1 MTRLIQLICLGIF
14 ILISISLVVASE
26 TTIGVD
32 NYSVEPGNTIKAPIM
47 INDTVMLGG
56 GVINF
61 TYDPTVVRM
70 TDVLQGD
77 LRFSFKYKI
86 NNGSGW
92 MRANALDV
100 GGLSGNVT
108 FAHLDLT
115 AVGDDGDASPLNI
128 ASANI
133 FDIGYTTIAYTVNNG
148 SFAIISRDLV
158 ITQKSESW
166 VVMKD
171 KTYNIAYTLANTGS
185 GDAGAST
192 TSITIDGVDAA
203 TDAVPALSQGESH
216 TAALGP
222 FTMTGDSDT
231 IEVCAD
237 MDDVVSESN
246 EENNCKENRFEHP
259 VPVPVLTPPGLVALI
274 GLLMVVAVRRVKKG
288 G

>member
-1 MTRLIQLICLGIF
+1 M
-14 ILISISLVVASE
+14 LISISLVAASE
-26 TTIGVD
+26 TTIGID
-32 NYSVEPGNTIKAPIM
+32 DYSVEPGNTVTVPIW

-56 GVINF
+56 CEINF
-61 TYDPTVVRM
+61 TYDPTVVHV

-86 NNGSGW
+86 SNGSGW

-100 GGLSGNVT
+100 DGLSGNVT
-108 FAHLDLT
+108 FAYLDLT
-115 AVGDDGDASPLNI
+115 AVGDDGDTSPLNI

-133 FDIGYTTIAYTVNNG
+133 FDINGTTIAYTTNNG
-148 SFAIISRDLV
+148 SFTSSSRDLV

-166 VVMKD
+166 VVMGD
-171 KTYNIAYTLANTGS
+171 KTYNILYTVTNTGS

-192 TSITIDGVDAA
+192 TSVTVDGVNAA
-203 TDAVPALSQGESH
+203 TGTVPALSPGASH
-216 TAALGP
+216 TATLGP

-246 EENNCKENRFEHP
+246 EENNCKENIFEHP
-259 VPVPVLTPPGLVALI
+259 VPVPILTQPGLVALI
-274 GLLMVVAVRRVKKG
+274 GLLMIVAVRRVKKDG
-288 G
+288 

>member
-1 MTRLIQLICLGIF
+1 M
-14 ILISISLVVASE
+14 LISISLVAASE
-26 TTIGVD
+26 TTIGID
-32 NYSVEPGNTIKAPIM
+32 DYSVEPGNTITAPIW

-56 GVINF
+56 GEINF
-61 TYDPTVVRM
+61 TYDPTVVHL

-100 GGLSGNVT
+100 EGLSGNVT
-108 FAHLDLT
+108 FAYLDLT
-115 AVGDDGDASPLNI
+115 AVGDDGDTSPLNI

-133 FDIGYTTIAYTVNNG
+133 FDINYTTIAYTVNSG
-148 SFAIISRDLV
+148 SFTIPSRDLA
-158 ITQKSESW
+158 IAQKSESW
-166 VVMKD
+166 IVMGG
-171 KTYNIAYTLANTGS
+171 KTYNITYTVANTGS

-192 TSITIDGVDAA
+192 TSITIDGVNVA
-203 TDAVPALSQGESH
+203 TDAVPALSPGESH
-216 TAALGP
+216 TAILGP

-259 VPVPVLTPPGLVALI
+259 VPVPVLTPHGLVALI
-274 GLLMVVAVRRVKKG
+274 GLLMIVAVRRVKKDG
-288 G
+288 

>member
-1 MTRLIQLICLGIF
+1 MLT
-14 ILISISLVVASE
+14 SISLVAASE
-26 TTIGVD
+26 TTICVD
-32 NYSVEPGNTIKAPIM
+32 DYSVKPGDTITAPIR
-47 INDTVMLGG
+47 INDTMMLGG

-61 TYDPTVVRM
+61 TYDPTVVHV

-100 GGLSGNVT
+100 GGLTGNVT
-108 FAHLDLT
+108 FAHLNLT
-115 AVGDDGDASPLNI
+115 AVGDDKDTSPLNI
-128 ASANI
+128 VSANI

-148 SFAIISRDLV
+148 SFRIISRDLM
-158 ITQKSESW
+158 ITKKSESW
-166 VVMKD
+166 VVMRD
-171 KTYNIAYTLANTGS
+171 KTYNIAYTVVNTGS

-192 TSITIDGVDAA
+192 TAITIDGANAA
-203 TDAVPALSQGESH
+203 TDAVPALSPGESH
-216 TAALGP
+216 TATLGP
-222 FTMTGDSDT
+222 FTMTDDSDT

-274 GLLMVVAVRRVKKG
+274 GLLMVVAVRRVKKDE
-288 G
+288 

>member
-1 MTRLIQLICLGIF
+1 M
-14 ILISISLVVASE
+14 LISISLVSASE
-26 TTIGVD
+26 TTIGID
-32 NYSVEPGNTIKAPIM
+32 DYSVESGNTVTAPIR

-56 GVINF
+56 GEINF
-61 TYDPTVVRM
+61 TYDPTVVYM

-100 GGLSGNVT
+100 DGLSGNVT
-108 FAHLDLT
+108 FAYLDLT
-115 AVGDDGDASPLNI
+115 AVGDDGDTSPLNI

-133 FDIGYTTIAYTVNNG
+133 FDMNCTTIAYTVNNG
-148 SFAIISRDLV
+148 SFMILSRDLV
-158 ITQKSESW
+158 ITKKSESW
-166 VVMKD
+166 AIMED
-171 KTYNIAYTLANTGS
+171 KTYNIIYTVTNRGS

-192 TSITIDGVDAA
+192 TSITIDGVNAA
-203 TDAVPALSQGESH
+203 TDAVPALPPGESCE
-216 TAALGP
+216 TILGP
-222 FTMTGDSDT
+222 FTMTDDSDT

-237 MDDVVSESN
+237 LDDVVSESS
-246 EENNCKENRFEHP
+246 EENNCKENIFEHP

-274 GLLMVVAVRRVKKG
+274 GLLMIIAVRRVKKG

>member
-1 MTRLIQLICLGIF
+1 M
-14 ILISISLVVASE
+14 LISISLVAASE
-26 TTIGVD
+26 TTIGID
-32 NYSVEPGNTIKAPIM
+32 DYSVEPGNTVTVPIW

-56 GVINF
+56 CEINF
-61 TYDPTVVRM
+61 TYDPTVVHV

-86 NNGSGW
+86 SNGSGW

-100 GGLSGNVT
+100 DGLSGNVT
-108 FAHLDLT
+108 FAYLDLT
-115 AVGDDGDASPLNI
+115 AVGDDGDTSPLNI

-133 FDIGYTTIAYTVNNG
+133 FDINGTTIAYTTNNG
-148 SFAIISRDLV
+148 SFTSSSRDLV

-166 VVMKD
+166 VIMGD
-171 KTYNIAYTLANTGS
+171 KTYNIAYTVTNTGS

-192 TSITIDGVDAA
+192 TSVTVDGVNAA
-203 TDAVPALSQGESH
+203 TDAVPALSPGASH
-216 TAALGP
+216 TATLGP

-237 MDDVVSESN
+237 MDDVVAESN

-274 GLLMVVAVRRVKKG
+274 GLLMIVAVRRVKKDG
-288 G
+288 

>member
-1 MTRLIQLICLGIF
+1 M
-14 ILISISLVVASE
+14 LISISLVAASE
-26 TTIGVD
+26 TTIGID
-32 NYSVEPGNTIKAPIM
+32 DYSVEPGNTITAPIW

-56 GVINF
+56 GEINF
-61 TYDPTVVRM
+61 TYDPTVVHL

-100 GGLSGNVT
+100 EGLNGNVA
-108 FAHLDLT
+108 FAYLDLT
-115 AVGDDGDASPLNI
+115 AVGDDGDTSPLSI

-133 FDIGYTTIAYTVNNG
+133 FDINYTTIAYTVNSG
-148 SFAIISRDLV
+148 SFTIPSRDLA
-158 ITQKSESW
+158 IAQKSESW
-166 VVMKD
+166 IVMGG
-171 KTYNIAYTLANTGS
+171 KTYNITYTVANTGS

-192 TSITIDGVDAA
+192 TSITIDGVNVA
-203 TDAVPALSQGESH
+203 TDAVPALSPGESH
-216 TAALGP
+216 TAILGP

-259 VPVPVLTPPGLVALI
+259 VPVPVLTPHGLVALI
-274 GLLMVVAVRRVKKG
+274 GLLMIVAVRRVKKDG
-288 G
+288 

>member
-1 MTRLIQLICLGIF
+1 M
-14 ILISISLVVASE
+14 LISISLVAASE
-26 TTIGVD
+26 TTIGID
-32 NYSVEPGNTIKAPIM
+32 DYSVEPGNTITAPIW

-56 GVINF
+56 GEINF
-61 TYDPTVVRM
+61 TYDPTVVHL

-100 GGLSGNVT
+100 EGLSGNVT
-108 FAHLDLT
+108 FAYLDLT
-115 AVGDDGDASPLNI
+115 AVGDDGDTSPLSI

-133 FDIGYTTIAYTVNNG
+133 FDINYTTIAYTVNNG
-148 SFAIISRDLV
+148 SFTIPSRDLA
-158 ITQKSESW
+158 IAQKSESW
-166 VVMKD
+166 IVMGG
-171 KTYNIAYTLANTGS
+171 KTYNITYTVANTGS

-192 TSITIDGVDAA
+192 TSITIDGVNVA
-203 TDAVPALSQGESH
+203 TDAVPALSPGESH
-216 TAALGP
+216 TAILGP

-259 VPVPVLTPPGLVALI
+259 VPVPVLTPHGLVALI
-274 GLLMVVAVRRVKKG
+274 GLLMIVAVRRVKKDG
-288 G
+288 

>member
-1 MTRLIQLICLGIF
+1 M
-14 ILISISLVVASE
+14 LISISLVSASE
-26 TTIGVD
+26 TTIGID
-32 NYSVEPGNTIKAPIM
+32 DYSVEPGNTVTAPIR

-56 GVINF
+56 GEINF
-61 TYDPTVVRM
+61 TYDPTVVHV
-70 TDVLQGD
+70 TDALPGD

-100 GGLSGNVT
+100 DGLSGNVT
-108 FAHLDLT
+108 FAYLDLT
-115 AVGDDGDASPLNI
+115 AVGDDGDTSPLNI

-133 FDIGYTTIAYTVNNG
+133 FDINGTTIAYTTNNG
-148 SFAIISRDLV
+148 SFTSSSRDLV

-166 VVMKD
+166 VIMGD
-171 KTYNIAYTLANTGS
+171 KTYNIAYTVANTGS

-192 TSITIDGVDAA
+192 TSITIDGVNAA
-203 TDAVPALSQGESH
+203 TDAVPALSPGASH
-216 TAALGP
+216 TATLGP
-222 FTMTGDSDT
+222 FTMTDGSDT

-259 VPVPVLTPPGLVALI
+259 VPVPILTPPGLVALI
-274 GLLMVVAVRRVKKG
+274 GLLMIVAVRRVKKDG
-288 G
+288 

>member
-1 MTRLIQLICLGIF
+1 MTRLIQLICLGILM
-14 ILISISLVVASE
+14 LISISLVSASE
-26 TTIGVD
+26 TTIGID
-32 NYSVEPGNTIKAPIM
+32 DYSVEPGNTVTVPIR

-56 GVINF
+56 GEINF

-100 GGLSGNVT
+100 DGLSGNVT
-108 FAHLDLT
+108 FAYLDLT
-115 AVGDDGDASPLNI
+115 AVCDDGDTSPLNI

-133 FDIGYTTIAYTVNNG
+133 FDINGTTIAYTTNNG
-148 SFAIISRDLV
+148 SFTSSYRDLV

-166 VVMKD
+166 VIMED
-171 KTYNIAYTLANTGS
+171 KTYNIAYTVANTGS

-192 TSITIDGVDAA
+192 TSVTIDGVNAA
-203 TDAVPALSQGESH
+203 TDAVPALSPGGSH
-216 TAALGP
+216 TATLGP

-237 MDDVVSESN
+237 MDDVVAESN
-246 EENNCKENRFEHP
+246 EGNNCKENRFEHP
-259 VPVPVLTPPGLVALI
+259 VPVPILTPPGLVALI
-274 GLLMVVAVRRVKKG
+274 GLLMIVAVRRVKNDG
-288 G
+288 